1 MKENRFVHP
10 NELRT
15 VFNHIDFIG
24 DGVAIFNIKGND
36 YRLIVHIKYKWQVIF
51 ILWIG
56 THTEYDKLTKDQIK
70 KMKEPNNKKEMK
82 SKILKTEGEYEAGLD
97 RILALG
103 DPEPGTPA
111 GDELELLLLLVEY
124 YESKHFEPIPYP
136 HPISAIEFRMEQMG
150 YTRADLGRLLES
162 RRPCH
167 GNSEWTAISHH
178 ETCPVT
184 PYGLGYSCRSAHT
197 RI

>member
-1 MKENRFVHP
+1 
-10 NELRT
+10 
-15 VFNHIDFIG
+15 
-24 DGVAIFNIKGND
+24 
-36 YRLIVHIKYKWQVIF
+36 
-51 ILWIG
+51 
-56 THTEYDKLTKDQIK
+56 
-70 KMKEPNNKKEMK
+70 MK

-162 RRPCH
+162 RSRATEILSGQRSLTMKHVRLLHMDWGIPAEVLIQEYELQKSLSTKQRNARS
-167 GNSEWTAISHH
+167 GQG
-178 ETCPVT
+178 V
-184 PYGLGYSCRSAHT
+184 GLRKGRKVAKAVKGK
-197 RI
+197 RQAAK